1 MPFWW
6 RRRRKNWYGRLR
18 YRRRFQR
25 YKGRRRRR
33 RITRRRN
40 RRPARRRRRRRYK
53 VRRKRKTLPI
63 VQWQPDS
70 IRKCKIKGFTD
81 FILGAE
87 GTQMYCFTAHKQD
100 YVPPKV
106 PWGGGFAI
114 EQYNLKLLYEEYTF
128 HNNIWTA
135 SNILK
140 DLVRYMGVRLE
151 FYRHPDTDFIVS
163 YSRQP
168 PWDLT
173 KFTFMGCHPHQM
185 LLEKHKRIIFSL
197 ASKPHG
203 KYVTKMKIR
212 PPKQMISKWFF
223 SKQFAP
229 KNLFQIKG
237 SALNLR
243 YSFLSATNENR
254 LATIYSINTAYYKE
268 PDWGQARPVGT
279 ETYYKPYHGM
289 KTPQYYKVKV
299 KGQTALQQ
307 RQIPKENEMSTY
319 SNADAIS
326 FEKGWFQPEFLQA
339 KELLSSSGGSPIAT
353 HQAFAARYNPNKDS
367 GEGNLIYCVSITSQ
381 NWKVPESNE
390 LVIAGVPLWLG
401 LHGYVSYIIT
411 TRKISFLGLHVICI
425 KSPAIHCYPEIGGC
439 DIYVPID
446 WDYMSGKLPYDQTP
460 TQLQLRNWYPTINW
474 QLKTLNTIVE
484 TGPFVPQYSEVTNST
499 WELKLGYQFYFKWG
513 GPQTQ
518 DPEITN
524 PDNLQTYDVPDTF
537 QQRLQIAN
545 PAKLSTESILH
556 PWDWRRGYVKERAL
570 KRMCTNLSTDTEF
583 EPSPAKM
590 QKKKERQGGLPLH
603 REKEEEE
610 IQSCL
615 LSLSEKNIFQEE
627 DPQTL
632 QHLIQ
637 QQQEQQLE
645 LKRSILTLLMDLKQK
660 QRMIQLQTGMLD

>member
-6 RRRRKNWYGRLR
+6 RRRRKPWYGRW
-18 YRRRFQR
+18 RRKRFQR
-25 YKGRRRRR
+25 YKRRKYRRLP
-33 RITRRRN
+33 RRRN
-40 RRPARRRRRRRYK
+40 RKLTRRRRRRRRK

-87 GTQMYCFTAHKQD
+87 GTQMYCYTVHKTD

-114 EQYNLKLLYEEYTF
+114 EQYNLKYLYEEYQF

-140 DLVRYMGVRLE
+140 DLVRYMGVRIE
-151 FYRHPDTDFIVS
+151 AYRHPETDFILA

-185 LLEKHKRIIFSL
+185 LLEKHKRIVYSL

-203 KYVTKMKIR
+203 KYSTKFKIK

-223 SKQFAP
+223 SKEFCP

-243 YSFLSATNENR
+243 YSFLSPKNENR
-254 LATIYSINTAYYKE
+254 LATIYSLNTQYYKE
-268 PDWGQARPVGT
+268 PDWGATHPIGT
-279 ETYYKPYHGM
+279 ESYYKPTHGM
-289 KTPQYYKVKV
+289 KVPQRYRVQV
-299 KGQTALQQ
+299 KGTSQLQD
-307 RQIPKENEMSTY
+307 REIPTQQQLSTY
-319 SNADAIS
+319 TYADS
-326 FEKGWFQPEFLQA
+326 VSYDKGWFKSEFLLA
-339 KELLSSSGGSPIAT
+339 KELLYNGDRPIAT
-353 HQAFAARYNPNKDS
+353 HQVIAARYNPTKDS
-367 GEGNLIYCVSITSQ
+367 GTGNLVYCVSITAQ

-390 LVIAGVPLWLG
+390 LVIAGVPLWLA
-401 LHGYVSYIIT
+401 LHGYVSYIIQ
-411 TRKISFLGLHVICI
+411 TRKISFLELHVIVL

-439 DIYVPID
+439 DLYVPID
-446 WDYMSGKLPYDQTP
+446 YTYLQGKMPYDQTP
-460 TQLQLRNWYPTINW
+460 TTRQKQYWYPTINW
-474 QLKTLNTIVE
+474 QLQTLNTIVE
-484 TGPFVPQYSEVTNST
+484 TGPFTPQYSEIANST

-524 PDNLQTYDVPDTF
+524 PADLQTYDVPDKIT
-537 QQRLQIAN
+537 QRLQIAN

-556 PWDWRRGYVKERAL
+556 PWDWRRGFVKERAL
-570 KRMCTNLSTDTEF
+570 KRMCDHLETDSEF

-590 QKKKERQGGLPLH
+590 CKEKIRKGALPQC

-615 LSLSEKNIFQEE
+615 LSLSEKNICQEE
-627 DPQTL
+627 DPTT
-632 QHLIQ
+632 IQ
-637 QQQEQQLE
+637 QLIKHQHQQQLE
-645 LKRSILTLLMDLKQK
+645 LKRSILTLLMDLKEK
-660 QRMIQLQTGMLD
+660 QRMLQLQTGMLE

>member
-6 RRRRKNWYGRLR
+6 RRRRKPWYGRWR
-18 YRRRFQR
+18 RRRFQK
-25 YKGRRRRR
+25 YKRRKYR
-33 RITRRRN
+33 RIPRRRN
-40 RRPARRRRRRRYK
+40 RRTTRRRRRRRRK

-87 GTQMYCFTAHKQD
+87 GTQMYCYTVHKTD

-114 EQYNLKLLYEEYTF
+114 EQYNLKYLYEEYQF

-140 DLVRYMGVRLE
+140 DLVRYLGVRIE
-151 FYRHPDTDFIVS
+151 AYRHPETDFILA

-185 LLEKHKRIIFSL
+185 LLEKHKRIVYSL
-197 ASKPHG
+197 ASKPQG
-203 KYVTKMKIR
+203 KYSIKFKIR

-223 SKQFAP
+223 SKEFCP

-237 SALNLR
+237 AALNLR
-243 YSFLSATNENR
+243 YSFLSPKNENR
-254 LATIYSINTAYYKE
+254 LATIYSLNTQYYKE
-268 PDWGQARPVGT
+268 PDWGATHPIGT
-279 ETYYKPYHGM
+279 ETYYKPTHGL
-289 KTPQYYKVKV
+289 KVPQKYEIQV
-299 KGQTALQQ
+299 KGQTALQT
-307 RQIPKENEMSTY
+307 REIPTSDQITHY
-319 SNADAIS
+319 SYADS
-326 FEKGWFQPEFLQA
+326 VSYDKGWFKSEFLLA
-339 KELLSSSGGSPIAT
+339 KNLLYNGGRAIAL
-353 HQAFAARYNPNKDS
+353 HQVIAGRYNPTKDS
-367 GEGNLIYCVSITSQ
+367 GNGNLIYCVSITAQ

-390 LVIAGVPLWLG
+390 LVVAGVPLWLG
-401 LHGYVSYIIT
+401 LHGYLSYIIA
-411 TRKISFLGLHVICI
+411 TRKLSFLELHVICL

-439 DIYVPID
+439 DIWVPID
-446 WDYMSGKLPYDQTP
+446 YTYMLGKMPYDQTP
-460 TQLQLRNWYPTINW
+460 TDRQKQYWYPTINW
-474 QLKTLNTIVE
+474 QLQTLNTIVE
-484 TGPFVPQYSEVTNST
+484 TGPFTPQYSEITNST

-524 PDNLQTYDVPDTF
+524 PAELQTYDVPDKIT
-537 QQRLQIAN
+537 QRLQIAN

-556 PWDWRRGYVKERAL
+556 PWDWRRGFVKERAL
-570 KRMCTNLSTDTEF
+570 KRMCDHLETDSEF

-590 QKKKERQGGLPLH
+590 CKEKSRKGALPQC

-610 IQSCL
+610 IQTCL
-615 LSLSEKNIFQEE
+615 LSLSEKNICQEE
-627 DPQTL
+627 DPTTIQ
-632 QHLIQ
+632 QLIKQ
-637 QQQEQQLE
+637 QQQQQLE
-645 LKRSILTLLMDLKQK
+645 LKRSILTLLMDLKEK
-660 QRMIQLQTGMLD
+660 QRMLQLQTGMLE